1 MMNVANKLAKRK
13 TPCLNGIVVEF
24 FQKMWGIVGK
34 EYLLMVQES
43 IQKIFFPPRMM
54 KGLINLSHKGS
65 MSESMI
71 KYTKIIN
78 KM

>member
-13 TPCLNGIVVEF
+13 TPNLNGIVVEF

-43 IQKIFFPPRMM
+43 IQKICFPPRMM
-54 KGLINLSHKGS
+54 KGLITLSHK
-65 MSESMI
+65 
-71 KYTKIIN
+71 
-78 KM
+78 